1 MLRLTLT
8 VAAIWYNQGLDAL
21 PNPRTPDSIQNC
33 HPYTGNLSSETPGDS
48 KKAFLHWGHVLE
60 LPDNWARGWGLKQ
73 TSFLQEAE
81 GRQGSKPL
89 SAATAAAT
97 AAAAAAATAALVVS
111 YMSIMCHSFL
121 TWSVRPAGLQQLQ
134 QQLLVCLCSSSCQL
148 HPWCHLLGW
157 LWTLH
162 QIFIPLLPF
171 SLYYLFWV

>member
-1 MLRLTLT
+1 MLRLRLT

-21 PNPRTPDSIQNC
+21 LNPKKPDSIQGC
-33 HPYTGNLSSETPGDS
+33 HTPGISETPGDS
-48 KKAFLHWGHVLE
+48 TNEFLHWGHVLE
-60 LPDNWARGWGLKQ
+60 LPDNWARGRGLKQ

-97 AAAAAAATAALVVS
+97 AAAAAATAALVVS

-121 TWSVRPAGLQQLQ
+121 TWSVGPAGLQQLQ

-171 SLYYLFWV
+171 VLYYLFWV